1 MLDGKATKVWA
12 TVWNRRLDI
21 YCCGL
26 QPSFLVLWEP
36 FPPFSDDVL
45 LRHADSMYES
55 VSIGSAH
62 PILLKRVTGFLMVIG
77 HKCHPSQL
85 RVFSSQAF
93 VVLRRYTSFSCW
105 WEMRKAGGAGTGV
118 DNLWAHR
125 ACAWAKHQGRAER
138 SRDRVL
144 AQWNSSVSAWIKPYL
159 KQELPLGFFS
169 FENQSPFPFHKLT
182 WVTGFVTCSRI
193 ITNIALESWVWG
205 KMSGN
210 L

>member
-1 MLDGKATKVWA
+1 MSHSLKQKTGHLLLWPPAFFP
-12 TVWNRRLDI
+12 
-21 YCCGL
+21 C
-26 QPSFLVLWEP
+26 LVGT

-118 DNLWAHR
+118 DNL
-125 ACAWAKHQGRAER
+125 
-138 SRDRVL
+138 
-144 AQWNSSVSAWIKPYL
+144 
-159 KQELPLGFFS
+159 
-169 FENQSPFPFHKLT
+169 
-182 WVTGFVTCSRI
+182 
-193 ITNIALESWVWG
+193 
-205 KMSGN
+205 
-210 L
+210 